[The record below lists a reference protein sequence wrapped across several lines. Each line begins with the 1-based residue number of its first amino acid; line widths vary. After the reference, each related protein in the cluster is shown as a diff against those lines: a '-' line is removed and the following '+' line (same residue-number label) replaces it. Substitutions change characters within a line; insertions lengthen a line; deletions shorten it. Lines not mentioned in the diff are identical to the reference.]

1 MVEHL
6 LKQGK
11 KNMTD
16 RAQKLMDAIYQ
27 ERNTWADSEQ
37 KLVAAIIR
45 KTMEYVKTM
54 TAQKLNNLTVLDK
67 GDMMTLSKEVENL
80 P

>member
-1 MVEHL
+1 
-6 LKQGK
+6 
-11 KNMTD
+11 MTA

-45 KTMEYVKTM
+45 KTMEYVRTM
-54 TAQKLNNLTVLDK
+54 TAQKMNNLTVLDRS
-67 GDMMTLSKEVENL
+67 DMMTLSKEVENL

>member
-1 MVEHL
+1 
-6 LKQGK
+6 
-11 KNMTD
+11 MTD

-27 ERNTWADSEQ
+27 ERNTWADTEQ

-45 KTMEYVKTM
+45 QTMEYVKTM
-54 TAQKLNNLTVLDK
+54 TAQKMNNLTVLYK
-67 GDMMTLSKEVENL
+67 GDMMTLSKELENL

>member
-1 MVEHL
+1 
-6 LKQGK
+6 
-11 KNMTD
+11 MTE
-16 RAQKLMDAIYQ
+16 RAQKLIEEVWQ
-27 ERNTWADSEQ
+27 ERNTWADTEQ

-54 TAQKLNNLTVLDK
+54 TASKMNNLTVLDK
-67 GDMMTLSKEVENL
+67 GDMMTLSKEIENL

>member
-1 MVEHL
+1 MS
-6 LKQGK
+6 
-11 KNMTD
+11 D
-16 RAQKLMDAIYQ
+16 RAKKLMEDIWN

-45 KTMEYVKTM
+45 KTMEHVRTM
-54 TAQKLNNLTVLDK
+54 TAQKMNNLTVLDK

>member
-1 MVEHL
+1 
-6 LKQGK
+6 
-11 KNMTD
+11 MTD
-16 RAQKLMDAIYQ
+16 RAQKLMDAVWN
-27 ERNTWADSEQ
+27 ERNTWADTEQ

-45 KTMEYVKTM
+45 KTMEHVKTM

-80 P
+80 

>member
-1 MVEHL
+1 
-6 LKQGK
+6 
-11 KNMTD
+11 MTD

-27 ERNTWADSEQ
+27 ERNTWADTEQ

-45 KTMEYVKTM
+45 QTTEYVKTM
-54 TAQKLNNLTVLDK
+54 TAQKMNNLTVLDK
-67 GDMMTLSKEVENL
+67 GDMMTLSKEIENL

>member
-1 MVEHL
+1 
-6 LKQGK
+6 
-11 KNMTD
+11 MTD
-16 RAQKLMDAIYQ
+16 RAQKLIDAIWN
-27 ERNTWADSEQ
+27 ERNTWADTEQ

-45 KTMEYVKTM
+45 KTMEHVKTM
-54 TAQKLNNLTVLDK
+54 TAAKLNNLTVIDK

>member
-1 MVEHL
+1 
-6 LKQGK
+6 
-11 KNMTD
+11 MTQ
-16 RAQKLMDAIYQ
+16 RAQQLMDAIYQ

-45 KTMEYVKTM
+45 KTMEHVKTM
-54 TAQKLNNLTVLDK
+54 TAQKLNNLTVLDRS
-67 GDMMTLSKEVENL
+67 DMMALSKEVENL

>member
-1 MVEHL
+1 M
-6 LKQGK
+6 
-11 KNMTD
+11 MTD
-16 RAQKLMDAIYQ
+16 RAQKLMDAVWN
-27 ERNTWADSEQ
+27 ERNTWADTEQ

-45 KTMEYVKTM
+45 KTMEHVKSM

-80 P
+80 

>member
-1 MVEHL
+1 
-6 LKQGK
+6 
-11 KNMTD
+11 
-16 RAQKLMDAIYQ
+16 MDAIYQ

-45 KTMEYVKTM
+45 KTMEHVRTM
-54 TAQKLNNLTVLDK
+54 TAQKMNNLTVLDK